1 VITIREIAEASGVS
15 IATVSAVLSGKAD
28 QRRIAIPT
36 RERVLHVARQ
46 LGYLHNALAKSLR
59 EGKSNMVGILGYGY
73 PMMHH
78 ILRMEAA
85 AKALIAVGFQVSVQ
99 NLGWQAVQADDLL
112 RNLLSLRVD
121 GLLLDGT
128 GGTSSSKEL
137 LRDLACRRFP
147 MAGLGLMENL
157 PIDQVTVDREQGA
170 YIAVRHLLE
179 LGHRRIAYAFAETT
193 GVPVVQAR
201 LQGYRRAHVEANFP
215 VDDSLLVPTHT
226 EYPAYRAGYEAMQK
240 VLQLRP
246 RPTAV
251 MTMDDQNAI
260 GAIRAAF
267 EAGLRVPEDIAI
279 VGFSGFPEGEFCAVP
294 LTTVAFPFD
303 EMAREA
309 VRMLMERMEGSA
321 VEQEPRIVKFSPRL
335 IVRRSCRGEKPFPEQ
350 KEVVCPHSL

>member
-1 VITIREIAEASGVS
+1 VITIREIAEEAGVS
-15 IATVSAVLSGKAD
+15 IATVSAVLSGKAE

-36 RERVLHVARQ
+36 RERVLYAARK

-85 AKALIAVGFQVSVQ
+85 AKALTAVGFQVSMQ
-99 NLGWQAVQADDLL
+99 NLGWQEAEADDLL
-112 RNLLSLRVD
+112 QNLLSLRID

-128 GGTSSSKEL
+128 GETSSSKEL

-147 MAGLGLMENL
+147 MAGLGLMETL
-157 PIDQVTVDREQGA
+157 PIDQVTVDREEGA
-170 YIAVRHLLE
+170 YMAARYLLE
-179 LGHRRIAYAFAETT
+179 LGHRRIAYAIAESTS
-193 GVPVVQAR
+193 VPVVQAR
-201 LQGYRRAHVEANFP
+201 LRGYRRAFREANLP
-215 VDDSLLVPTHT
+215 LDESLLVPTRT

-240 VLQLRP
+240 ILRLRP
-246 RPTAV
+246 PPTAV

-260 GAIRAAF
+260 GAIRAAL

-303 EMAREA
+303 EMGREA
-309 VRMLMERMEGSA
+309 VRMLMERMGGSA
-321 VEQEPRIVKFSPRL
+321 VEQAPRVVKFSPRL
-335 IVRRSCRGEKPFPEQ
+335 IIRRSCGGDKPSSSQ
-350 KEVVCPHSL
+350 

>member
-1 VITIREIAEASGVS
+1 MITIREIAEESGVS

-36 RERVLHVARQ
+36 RERVLQVARR

-59 EGKSNMVGILGYGY
+59 EGKSNIVGILGYGY

-99 NLGWQAVQADDLL
+99 NLGWQEVQADDLL

-137 LRDLACRRFP
+137 LRNLACRRFP
-147 MAGLGLMENL
+147 MAGLGLMEDL

-170 YIAVRHLLE
+170 YIAARHLLE
-179 LGHRRIAYAFAETT
+179 LGHRRIAYAIAETT
-193 GVPVVQAR
+193 TVPVVQAR
-201 LQGYRRAHVEANFP
+201 LRGYQRAYREANLP
-215 VDDSLLVPTHT
+215 LDESLLVPTRT

-279 VGFSGFPEGEFCAVP
+279 VGFSGFPEGEFCAIP

-335 IVRRSCRGEKPFPEQ
+335 VVRRSCGGEKSFP
-350 KEVVCPHSL
+350 K